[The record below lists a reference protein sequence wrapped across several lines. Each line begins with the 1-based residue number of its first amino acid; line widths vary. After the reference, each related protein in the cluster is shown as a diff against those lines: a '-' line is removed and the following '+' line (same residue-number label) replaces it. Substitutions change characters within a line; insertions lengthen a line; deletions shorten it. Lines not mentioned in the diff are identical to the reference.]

1 MPFPLFRRMC
11 KLPYHN
17 ATAWY
22 SNFSG
27 SVGHCYFYQGRD
39 TLLIVG
45 TSASVGLRRPMYGDG
60 GERPASPW
68 RFADRHGLPPPQ
80 SPAERPPQPLKL
92 CLKLHRLARDS
103 DTLRNSV
110 DQVVESRQ
118 IALPRGPSLWPGYTA
133 LPTQNG
139 VRYPQVRAQ

>member
-1 MPFPLFRRMC
+1 MPFPLLRHMY

-27 SVGHCYFYQGRD
+27 SVGHCCCYQGRAHR
-39 TLLIVG
+39 LIVG
-45 TSASVGLRRPMYGDG
+45 TSASVCLRRTMYGDG
-60 GERPASPW
+60 GERPASLW
-68 RFADRHGLPPPQ
+68 RFVDRHGFPPPQ
-80 SPAERPPQPLKL
+80 SLAERQPQLLRL

-103 DTLRNSV
+103 DTPRNSV
-110 DQVVESRQ
+110 DQVEESRQ
-118 IALPRGPSLWPGYTA
+118 IALSRAPSLWPGYTA

-139 VRYPQVRAQ
+139 VRYRQVRAQ